1 MTFQVASIKE
11 SCYQQME
18 RLRESY
24 AHQSKNLKDLCDYS
38 TQQIS
43 GARDQYVDQVS
54 RNQVL
59 NYKML

>member
-1 MTFQVASIKE
+1 
-11 SCYQQME
+11 ME